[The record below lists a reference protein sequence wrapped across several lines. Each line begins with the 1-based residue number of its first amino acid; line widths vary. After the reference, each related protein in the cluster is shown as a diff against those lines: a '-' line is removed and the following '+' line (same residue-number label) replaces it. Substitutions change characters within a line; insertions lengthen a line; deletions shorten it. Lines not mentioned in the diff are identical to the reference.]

1 MSGQGKQVSRLDR
14 VCRLQRET
22 IAHLHEKMASYQ
34 SSNKNSKDQIRRL
47 KAELSAIR
55 IPTDDQRRE
64 ALVKHEWVSM
74 NADETLAFTVGWQA
88 AVNAMKGNTNEQT
101 S

>member
-1 MSGQGKQVSRLDR
+1 MMD
-14 VCRLQRET
+14 
-22 IAHLHEKMASYQ
+22 AYQ

-64 ALVKHEWVSM
+64 ARARLGWVKM
-74 NADETLAFTVGWQA
+74 TDDEELAFILGWQA
-88 AVNAMKGNTNEQT
+88 AVNVIKGNVQ
-101 S
+101 